1 MCDDHDNRLK
11 GVRKKTQASRLNPIG
26 SSALFTLPFF

>member
-1 MCDDHDNRLK
+1 MCDDHDNRPK
-11 GVRKKTQASRLNPIG
+11 GARKKARTSRLIPIG